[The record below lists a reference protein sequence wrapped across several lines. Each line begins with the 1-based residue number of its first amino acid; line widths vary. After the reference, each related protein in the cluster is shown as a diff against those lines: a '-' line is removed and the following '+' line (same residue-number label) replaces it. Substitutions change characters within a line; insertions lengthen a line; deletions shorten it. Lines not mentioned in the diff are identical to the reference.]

1 MKAGRADRG
10 PIGPVLGVGVFF
22 QGRRP
27 ESKHPQ
33 SRPLKPSLS
42 FRAQISNGS
51 ILNTERLL
59 DPVNMSA
66 EHACAGLAPGSWPS
80 WRRSA
85 RRLPPRG
92 ELQGHLGGH
101 AANPE
106 PTARLTS
113 PASTWPGRP
122 HRLTQR
128 TDGTLGGPPPREAR
142 PAVAISVS
150 CSFSASRSPIWSPGR
165 YFAEFR
171 AGQ

>member
-59 DPVNMSA
+59 RPVNMSA
-66 EHACAGLAPGSWPS
+66 EHACAGLAPAWPQD
-80 WRRSA
+80 
-85 RRLPPRG
+85 RG
-92 ELQGHLGGH
+92 RAGADPLGDYRP
-101 AANPE
+101 AANCR
-106 PTARLTS
+106 ATS
-113 PASTWPGRP
+113 
-122 HRLTQR
+122 
-128 TDGTLGGPPPREAR
+128 
-142 PAVAISVS
+142 AVT
-150 CSFSASRSPIWSPGR
+150 
-165 YFAEFR
+165 
-171 AGQ
+171 